1 MSLTLEDLKDLYDCQ
16 IDYAKRMLT
25 SDKFTKEAKA
35 TWQSY
40 VHGVYSTVDKL
51 MQYNLDLNKI
61 PKMQILSADEADKIG
76 ADYQIQLFNNTYYIK
91 IDDYGQCFTLLLD
104 DKEYGLGTYNT
115 TPEPEILYLVFQHIH
130 DTNLEFFK

>member
-1 MSLTLEDLKDLYDCQ
+1 MSLTLEDLKELYDNQ
-16 IDYAKRMLT
+16 IAYAKRMLT

-51 MQYNLDLNKI
+51 MQYNLDLNEI
-61 PKMQILSADEADKIG
+61 PKMQILSADEANKIG

>member
-1 MSLTLEDLKDLYDCQ
+1 MSLTLEDLKDLYDGQ
-16 IDYAKRMLT
+16 IAYAKRMLA

-51 MQYNLDLNKI
+51 MQYNLDLNEI
-61 PKMQILSADEADKIG
+61 PKMQMLKADEANKIK

-104 DKEYGLGTYNT
+104 NKEYGLGTYNT
-115 TPEPEILYLVFQHIH
+115 TPEPEILYLVFQNIH
-130 DTNLEFFK
+130 DKNLEFFK